1 MTCDPKEQRVTS
13 SWPRRYSPMS
23 KPPEG
28 PRRALGKGLT
38 ALLPTRPLVAAGAG
52 AQPAPAPETTP
63 SHIRIEEIDPNPVQP
78 RRVFEPERMQ
88 ELANSIRANGIIQ
101 PIVVRPS
108 GGRYQLVAG
117 ERRWRAAKLA
127 GLETVPVVI
136 QEIPD
141 DRLLEIT
148 LVENIQREDLNPIET
163 AHAF

>member
-1 MTCDPKEQRVTS
+1 MTCAPREPRVIS
-13 SWPRRYSPMS
+13 SWLRRYSPMS

-38 ALLPTRPLVAAGAG
+38 ALLPTRQPAAAATA
-52 AQPAPAPETTP
+52 AQPAPAPDT
-63 SHIRIEEIDPNPVQP
+63 SRIRIEEIYPNPVQP

-108 GGRYQLVAG
+108 GSRYQLVAG

-127 GLETVPVVI
+127 GLESIPAVV
-136 QEIPD
+136 QDIPD
-141 DRLLEIT
+141 ERLLEIT
-148 LVENIQREDLNPIET
+148 LI
-163 AHAF
+163 